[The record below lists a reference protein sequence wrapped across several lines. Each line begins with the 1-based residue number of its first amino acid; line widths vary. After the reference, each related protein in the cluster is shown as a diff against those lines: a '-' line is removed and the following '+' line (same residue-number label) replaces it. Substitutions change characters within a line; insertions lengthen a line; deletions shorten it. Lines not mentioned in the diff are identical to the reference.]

1 MKEKGWSIPVPM
13 SFSSEFHDMNP
24 HVTHNGIRMY
34 FDSFRPL
41 PGHTKRNAQ
50 GGIWFVERIGEDWGE
65 VQYFGQGTCVT
76 ISKKGTMFYQDR
88 SSKQGILKR
97 SLEKGEYAAPEPVR
111 GGVNKYLAVHPVI
124 APDESYLIIDAF
136 NPDGQGKGRYPDHYV
151 CFHKEGDYWSEPIN
165 LGDSING
172 ELINNCAAV
181 SHDGKYLLYAY
192 DGDIYWVD
200 AKVIDEIK
208 AKSFL
213 SDQ

>member
-1 MKEKGWSIPVPM
+1 MKEKGWSKPVPM

-24 HVTHNGIRMY
+24 HVTHDGIRMY